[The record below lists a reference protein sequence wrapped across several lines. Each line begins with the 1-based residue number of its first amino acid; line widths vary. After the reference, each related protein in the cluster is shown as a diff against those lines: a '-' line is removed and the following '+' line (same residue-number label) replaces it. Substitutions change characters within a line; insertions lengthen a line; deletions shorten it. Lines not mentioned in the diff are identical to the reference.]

1 MLATRHALGTCDLLA
16 EETPMP
22 TLLHLDSSPL
32 PSSVSRELGR
42 EFVNTWKAA
51 HANSAVLYRDL
62 AALPPKPLDATW
74 IGAAYTPEAAQSEA
88 QKAALAVSE
97 ELVGELQQA
106 DEYVIGVAM
115 HNFSIPSVLK
125 LWIDQVAR
133 VGETFSYG
141 DGGPKGLLVGKKAT
155 FLIASGGAYDAGTVM
170 ASYNHVEP
178 YLRSVF
184 GFIGVTDQKFLSAGG
199 ASALM
204 SGQADRATFL
214 KPHVEA
220 IRSQFVAA

>member
-1 MLATRHALGTCDLLA
+1 
-16 EETPMP
+16 MP
-22 TLLHLDSSPL
+22 TLLVVNSSPFHET
-32 PSSVSRELGR
+32 SVSRHLSE
-42 EFVNTWKAA
+42 EFVQNWKQ
-51 HANSAVLYRDL
+51 ANANGRVITRDL
-62 AALPPKPLDATW
+62 TSSDLKTVDAAW
-74 IGAAYTPEAAQSEA
+74 VGASYTPKDARTAE
-88 QKAALAVSE
+88 QKQTLEVSDT
-97 ELVGELQQA
+97 LLGELRAA
-106 DEYVIGVAM
+106 DEYVFGVPM
-115 HNFSIPSVLK
+115 HNFGVPSVLK
-125 LWIDQVAR
+125 LWIDQIAR

-141 DGGPKGLLVGKKAT
+141 DGGPKGLLQGKKAT

>member
-1 MLATRHALGTCDLLA
+1 MS
-16 EETPMP
+16 
-22 TLLHLDSSPL
+22 TLLVVNSSPFHET
-32 PSSVSRELGR
+32 SVSRHLSEEFIQNWKQANPNGR
-42 EFVNTWKAA
+42 VIT
-51 HANSAVLYRDL
+51 RDL
-62 AALPPKPLDATW
+62 TTSDLKTVDAAW
-74 IGAAYTPEAAQSEA
+74 VGASYTPKDARTAE
-88 QKAALAVSE
+88 QKQVLEVSDT
-97 ELVGELQQA
+97 LLGELRAA
-106 DEYVIGVAM
+106 DEYVFGVPM
-115 HNFSIPSVLK
+115 HNFGVPSVLK
-125 LWIDQVAR
+125 LWIDQIAR

-141 DGGPKGLLVGKKAT
+141 EGGPKGLLQGKKAT

-184 GFIGVTDQKFLSAGG
+184 GFVGVTDQKFLSAGG

>member
-1 MLATRHALGTCDLLA
+1 
-16 EETPMP
+16 MP
-22 TLLHLDSSPL
+22 TLLVVNSSPFHET
-32 PSSVSRELGR
+32 SVSRHLSE
-42 EFVNTWKAA
+42 EFVQNWKQ
-51 HANSAVLYRDL
+51 ANPNGKVITRDL
-62 AALPPKPLDATW
+62 TSSDLKTVDAAW
-74 IGAAYTPEAAQSEA
+74 VGASYTPKDARTAE
-88 QKAALAVSE
+88 QKQVLEVSDT
-97 ELVGELQQA
+97 LLGELRAA
-106 DEYVIGVAM
+106 DEYVFGVPM
-115 HNFSIPSVLK
+115 HNFGVPSVLK
-125 LWIDQVAR
+125 LWIDQIAR

>member
-1 MLATRHALGTCDLLA
+1 
-16 EETPMP
+16 MP

-125 LWIDQVAR
+125 LWIDQISRA
-133 VGETFSYG
+133 GKTFSYG
-141 DGGPKGLLVGKKAT
+141 EFGPQGLLLNKKAT
-155 FLIASGGAYDAGTVM
+155 LIIASGGVYEPGTAM
-170 ASYNHVEP
+170 GALNFVEP
-178 YLRSVF
+178 YLRAVF
-184 GFIGVTDQKFLSAGG
+184 GFLGVTELNVVSAGG
-199 ASALM
+199 TAALM
-204 SGQADRATFL
+204 QGKVDREKFLEPALGQVR
-214 KPHVEA
+214 E
-220 IRSQFVAA
+220 VAA